1 MNFFRVLRAVFREIF
16 EESAYERFC
25 AREGVTAG
33 CESYAKFIAEN
44 AEARNKKFVRC
55 C

>member
-1 MNFFRVLRAVFREIF
+1 MKFFRIIRAVLREVF

-25 AREGVTAG
+25 VREKTSIGR
-33 CESYAKFIAEN
+33 ESYALFLQETDR
-44 AEARNKKFVRC
+44 ARQQKVRC

>member
-1 MNFFRVLRAVFREIF
+1 MRFFRIIRAMLREVF

-25 AREGVTAG
+25 AREKTSIGR
-33 CESYAKFIAEN
+33 ESYALFLLETDQAKQ
-44 AEARNKKFVRC
+44 KQLRC

>member
-1 MNFFRVLRAVFREIF
+1 MKFFRIVRAMLREVF

-25 AREGVTAG
+25 AREKTSIGR
-33 CESYAKFIAEN
+33 ESYALFLREPDRAKQ
-44 AEARNKKFVRC
+44 KKVRC

>member
-1 MNFFRVLRAVFREIF
+1 MKLFRTIRAVLREVF

-25 AREGVTAG
+25 ARERIGKSR
-33 CESYAKFIAEN
+33 ESYARFLHESDLAKQQ
-44 AEARNKKFVRC
+44 KVRC

>member
-1 MNFFRVLRAVFREIF
+1 MKFFRIIRDALREVF

-25 AREGVTAG
+25 AREQIGVG
-33 CESYAKFIAEN
+33 RESYALFLE
-44 AEARNKKFVRC
+44 ETDQARQHKVRC

>member
-1 MNFFRVLRAVFREIF
+1 MKFFRIFRDVLREVF

-25 AREGVTAG
+25 AREQLGLSR
-33 CESYAKFIAEN
+33 ESYALFLQETDQ
-44 AEARNKKFVRC
+44 ARQHNVRC

>member
-1 MNFFRVLRAVFREIF
+1 MKFFRIIRAVLREVF

-25 AREGVTAG
+25 AREEISVGR
-33 CESYAKFIAEN
+33 ESYARFLQETDRAKQHT
-44 AEARNKKFVRC
+44 VRC

>member
-1 MNFFRVLRAVFREIF
+1 MKFFRVLRAVLREVF

-25 AREGVTAG
+25 ARESVAVSR
-33 CESYAKFIAEN
+33 ESYAKFLGET
-44 AEARNKKFVRC
+44 EQSRQQKVRC

>member
-1 MNFFRVLRAVFREIF
+1 MNFFRVIRAILREIF

-25 AREGVTAG
+25 AREQIGVSQ
-33 CESYAKFIAEN
+33 ESYALFLVETDQ
-44 AEARNKKFVRC
+44 ARQHRARC

>member
-1 MNFFRVLRAVFREIF
+1 MKFFRVLRAMLREVF

-25 AREGVTAG
+25 AREKIVRGR
-33 CESYAKFIAEN
+33 ESYAWFLQETDHAKQQ
-44 AEARNKKFVRC
+44 KVRC

>member
-1 MNFFRVLRAVFREIF
+1 MKLFRTIRAVLREVF

-25 AREGVTAG
+25 AREQIGVDRK
-33 CESYAKFIAEN
+33 SYARFLQETDR
-44 AEARNKKFVRC
+44 ARQQKVRC

>member
-1 MNFFRVLRAVFREIF
+1 MKVLRVIMAILREVF

-25 AREGVTAG
+25 AREGVG
-33 CESYAKFIAEN
+33 PSRVSYANFLL
-44 AEARNKKFVRC
+44 EADRTKRPKVRC

>member
-1 MNFFRVLRAVFREIF
+1 MKFFRIIRAVLREVF

-25 AREGVTAG
+25 AREQIGVG
-33 CESYAKFIAEN
+33 RESYALFLE
-44 AEARNKKFVRC
+44 ETDRARQHKVRC

>member
-1 MNFFRVLRAVFREIF
+1 MKFFRIIRAILREVF

-25 AREGVTAG
+25 AREKVGMG
-33 CESYAKFIAEN
+33 CESYALFLQETDR
-44 AEARNKKFVRC
+44 ARQKKVRC

>member
-1 MNFFRVLRAVFREIF
+1 MKFLRTVRAVLREVF

-25 AREGVTAG
+25 AREKIVRGR
-33 CESYAKFIAEN
+33 ESYVRFLEESDQAKQQ
-44 AEARNKKFVRC
+44 KVRC